1 MSEPTPAKARFTRYE
16 AFIIA
21 ISALVQFTIILDFM
35 VLSPLGAVM
44 MPELGINPTQF
55 GLVVSAYAFSA
66 GISGLLAAGFADKFD
81 RKKLLLFFYAGFVL
95 GTLFCAMAPNY
106 EMLLLAR
113 IVTGLFG
120 GVIGSI
126 GFAIITDTFA
136 MHVRGR
142 VMGFVQ
148 MAFSASQVL
157 GIPVGLYL
165 ANLWNWH
172 APFWMIVGFS
182 ILLGIVIIV
191 YMKPVDAHLKM
202 KSDKNAFLHLW
213 HTLSKKD
220 YIRGF
225 LATVLLATGGFMLM
239 PFGSAFSTNNLG
251 IAIALLP
258 TLYLITGIFSIITGP
273 FIGKYSDSFGKFNM
287 FAFGTIISIVVVAFY
302 TRLGITPF
310 WEVVVIN
317 IILFVGISARI
328 ISSSALISGVPEP
341 ADRGAFMS
349 INSSIQQLSGGVASM
364 IAGMIVIEAPD
375 GKLLRYTELGYV
387 VIGSMVVV
395 LIMMYNLNRH
405 IRRNTPAPV
414 AASPSPE
421 KH

>member
-1 MSEPTPAKARFTRYE
+1 
-16 AFIIA
+16 
-21 ISALVQFTIILDFM
+21 
-35 VLSPLGAVM
+35 
-44 MPELGINPTQF
+44 
-55 GLVVSAYAFSA
+55 
-66 GISGLLAAGFADKFD
+66 
-81 RKKLLLFFYAGFVL
+81 
-95 GTLFCAMAPNY
+95 
-106 EMLLLAR
+106 
-113 IVTGLFG
+113 
-120 GVIGSI
+120 
-126 GFAIITDTFA
+126 
-136 MHVRGR
+136 
-142 VMGFVQ
+142 
-148 MAFSASQVL
+148 
-157 GIPVGLYL
+157 
-165 ANLWNWH
+165 
-172 APFWMIVGFS
+172 
-182 ILLGIVIIV
+182 
-191 YMKPVDAHLKM
+191 MKPVDAHLKM